1 MPDQKPDQDLVPQEE
16 RKDVPVEEGER
27 ESFSGSETI
36 EGVLEEIEEKIRTA
50 VPHSSVDT
58 HLEPIEDPVSWED
71 TRLERK

>member
-36 EGVLEEIEEKIRTA
+36 EGVLEEIDEKEQ
-50 VPHSSVDT
+50 S
-58 HLEPIEDPVSWED
+58 
-71 TRLERK
+71 